1 MMGFGDD
8 ARARKSA
15 RHAPFSAPRQAADAP
30 EASRACI
37 PVAGSMFS
45 FSSSRAWRSTSP
57 FPRFPPAGGAPPIGD
72 PIVVVSTPHRRAMR
86 IAAKVSGEVHF
97 SAGGLVA
104 PGVGAT
110 LAFTSV
116 NMIGAFGVREARAR
130 ECAMSHREYTPLPQ
144 GVLPNSWLPRV
155 SAPCADFDFESTV

>member
-1 MMGFGDD
+1 MGDDDVRFELENALEGAMLEFGDD
-8 ARARKSA
+8 ARTKKSA

-97 SAGGLVA
+97 SSEGLIM

-116 NMIGAFGVREARAR
+116 NMIGAFSVREARA
-130 ECAMSHREYTPLPQ
+130 
-144 GVLPNSWLPRV
+144 
-155 SAPCADFDFESTV
+155 